1 MRLHPQPIFLRTA
14 FFRYFLLFIL
24 VLGANNGKAQT
35 MVISGSDWTVNIP
48 PITEAGTNYAETYES
63 QASQIQ
69 LTIGVPLLLGTGKI
83 SVHYVPNPTWNNALS
98 LAAKRTDDGTTL
110 CVLCSITGGKDNYV
124 PLTQTDIELFRITA
138 VLALAAYNN
147 IGIQLRLSGVS
158 VTVPAANY
166 QARVIFTVGPP

>member
-1 MRLHPQPIFLRTA
+1 MRRHLALVHHHIIKYSLIIILIFSLNTT
-14 FFRYFLLFIL
+14 
-24 VLGANNGKAQT
+24 KAQT
-35 MVISGSDWTVNIP
+35 LIIGGNDWTANIP
-48 PITEAGTNYAETYES
+48 NITEAGTNYAGTYES
-63 QASQIQ
+63 LTNQIL
-69 LTIGVPLLLGTGKI
+69 LTISVPLLLGTGKV

-110 CVLCSITGGKDNYV
+110 CVLCSITGGKDNYI

>member
-1 MRLHPQPIFLRTA
+1 MRLHPQPIFHRTT

-24 VLGANNGKAQT
+24 VLGANNTKAQT
-35 MVISGSDWTVNIP
+35 LIIGGNDWTVNIP
-48 PITEAGTNYAETYES
+48 HITEAGTNYAGTYES
-63 QASQIQ
+63 LTNQIL
-69 LTIGVPLLLGTGKI
+69 LTISVPLLLGTGKV
-83 SVHYVPNPTWNNALS
+83 SVRYVPNPTWNNALA

-110 CVLCSITGGKDNYV
+110 CVLCSITGGKDNYI